1 MKQQTILVTG
11 GAGFV
16 GSVCVELLV
25 AQGYNVIVLDNLQT
39 GNRRAVHPKARLV
52 RGSIGNARLLQRLF
66 TENSVSAVV
75 HFAAETLVTA
85 ASTDPH
91 RYVVNNLQHGITL
104 LNALREHG
112 CQRIVFSSTAAVY
125 GEPISSPL
133 DENHPT
139 APLNAYGET
148 KLMFERLLQRYREAY
163 GLQAVVFR
171 YFNAA
176 GASAHYGEQH
186 MPETHLLPLILQ
198 TAVGRRASLDLFG
211 EDYETEDGTC
221 VRDYVHVL
229 DIAGAHV
236 LALAKIDS
244 LSANTFNLGNGT
256 GFSVRAVV
264 QAAERITGR
273 KVAVS
278 LQPRRPGDPARLVAA
293 ATRAQQV
300 LGWQPK
306 HSALDN
312 IISSAWHWMQQH
324 PRGYR

>member
-1 MKQQTILVTG
+1 MKKQTILVTG
-11 GAGFV
+11 GADFV
-16 GSVCVELLV
+16 GSVCVSLLV
-25 AQGYNVIVLDNLQT
+25 AQGYQVIVLDNLQT

-91 RYVVNNLQHGITL
+91 RYVVNNLQHGIAL
-104 LNALREHG
+104 LNAMRAHS

-125 GEPISSPL
+125 GEPVSSPL

-139 APLNAYGET
+139 MPLNAYGET

-163 GLQAVVFR
+163 GLKAIVFR

-176 GASAHYGEQH
+176 GASSHYGEQH
-186 MPETHLLPLILQ
+186 TPETHLLPLILQ
-198 TAVGRRASLDLFG
+198 TAAGQRANLDLFG
-211 EDYETEDGTC
+211 EDYDTEDGTC

-236 LALAKIDS
+236 LALANIDA
-244 LSANTFNLGNGT
+244 LPAHTFNLGNGT

-273 KVAVS
+273 QIAVTV
-278 LQPRRPGDPARLVAA
+278 LPRRAGDPARLVAA
-293 ATRAQQV
+293 AARAQQV
-300 LGWQPK
+300 LGWQPQ

-312 IISSAWHWMQQH
+312 IIGSAWHWMRQH

>member
-52 RGSIGNARLLQRLF
+52 RGSIGNARLLKRLF

-91 RYVVNNLQHGITL
+91 RYAVNNLQHGITL
-104 LNALREHG
+104 LNALREHS

-163 GLQAVVFR
+163 GLKAVVFR

-176 GASAHYGEQH
+176 GASARYGEQH

-198 TAVGRRASLDLFG
+198 TAAGRRASLELFG

-236 LALAKIDS
+236 LALAKIDA
-244 LSANTFNLGNGT
+244 LPANTFNLGNGT

-273 KVAVS
+273 KIAVS

-293 ATRAQQV
+293 AARAQQV
-300 LGWQPK
+300 LGWQPQ

-324 PRGYR
+324 PRGYS